1 MGRHFALLSIAILC
15 ASCERV
21 RPPLQPNDEERE
33 SPATQVTGGK
43 AGQDRDPEVSPDGT
57 LLYYASSSHGASFD
71 LYVRTIGSNTATRL
85 TSLPGDERFPKVCPV
100 NPKVLAFSY
109 DGDGEWAVCLMDV
122 DRPSKIERLS
132 ESGTVSIHPS
142 WSPDGRYLVY
152 SAADDAT
159 GAWTLRIHDR
169 QTGKTYAMD
178 DLDGL
183 LPEWSPTG
191 NRIVF
196 QRMRGRDGWLGS
208 LWTLDWEG
216 GAAKNMTAIFSN
228 DDWAAINPS
237 WSPDGKWIVFT
248 SVGKSASRKG
258 SLDQGDDLWAVRP
271 DGSHATRLTTSVA
284 ADWMPSWST
293 DGRIYF
299 VSDRSGSHR
308 IWSIRPR
315 GLQGP

>member
-178 DLDGL
+178 DLD
-183 LPEWSPTG
+183 
-191 NRIVF
+191 
-196 QRMRGRDGWLGS
+196 
-208 LWTLDWEG
+208 
-216 GAAKNMTAIFSN
+216 
-228 DDWAAINPS
+228 
-237 WSPDGKWIVFT
+237 
-248 SVGKSASRKG
+248 
-258 SLDQGDDLWAVRP
+258 
-271 DGSHATRLTTSVA
+271 
-284 ADWMPSWST
+284 
-293 DGRIYF
+293 
-299 VSDRSGSHR
+299 
-308 IWSIRPR
+308 
-315 GLQGP
+315 